1 MAYDLELADRLRDL
15 LIAEPDLTE
24 KRMFGG
30 LAFLVG
36 GAMAVA
42 ATDDGLLLRVDP
54 EERDELATDPLAG
67 PWIMR
72 GSELRGWLRIEADAS
87 TAAETLEPWLERA
100 VRAARASR

>member
-30 LAFLVG
+30 LAFLIG

-54 EERDELATDPLAG
+54 EERDELMGDPLAG

-72 GSELRGWLRIEADAS
+72 GKELRGWVRLGVDATTPS
-87 TAAETLEPWLERA
+87 RTLEPWLERA
-100 VRAARASR
+100 ICAARASR

>member
-15 LIAEPDLTE
+15 LIAEPGLSE

-30 LAFLVG
+30 LAFLVD

-54 EERDELATDPLAG
+54 EERDELAADPLAG

-72 GSELRGWLRIEADAS
+72 GNELRGWLRLDVDATTPS
-87 TAAETLEPWLERA
+87 QTLEPWLERA
-100 VRAARASR
+100 VCAARASR